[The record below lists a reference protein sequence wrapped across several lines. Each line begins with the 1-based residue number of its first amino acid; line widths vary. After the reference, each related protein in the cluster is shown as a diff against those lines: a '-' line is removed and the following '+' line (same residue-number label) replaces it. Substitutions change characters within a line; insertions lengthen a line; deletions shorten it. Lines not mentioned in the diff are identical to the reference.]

1 MSVTLPPEIEAQVRS
16 LVETGEF
23 PDAESAVREAFRLLD
38 LKHRQNR
45 LRSKIAEAEA
55 EFDLGDYVEWT
66 DETKAALWEEA
77 IRATDQDEPYDP
89 DVIPPA

>member
-1 MSVTLPPEIEAQVRS
+1 MSVTLPPEIEVQVRS

-23 PDAESAVREAFRLLD
+23 PDEESAVREAFRLLD
-38 LKHRQNR
+38 LQRRQNR
-45 LRSKIAEAEA
+45 LRSKIAEAET
-55 EFDLGDYVEWT
+55 EFDRGEYVEWD

-77 IRATDQDEPYDP
+77 IRAAEQDESYDP